1 LKHLLIYLFTH
12 FVSLCASQND
22 TIILTNGRVLPLKIL
37 EITDSTIQYKRID
50 IQRNDSNQLNKNK
63 IVLIKFANHTQ
74 LSLNQNKSI
83 IDSLIVKQERKFRNS
98 FEFNLMGL
106 TRSEYTIGFEHKIK
120 KGFTLGACL
129 GFTYGKDYY
138 NQLVQFIV
146 EDSQSGLFFEDR
158 SEFIL
163 GSNKYKPGFVIGFSP
178 KFYFS
183 DDVMKGTYVGL
194 NFKSAIRRY
203 SYDVGYQ
210 LKNFKYITYET
221 DSASITY
228 YGLPIFTEKQ
238 TGVVSNT
245 SLSFIMGS
253 QSGGKN
259 KLYHNISFEIGYNL
273 LSYNKPIYTGSSS
286 GRAYVS
292 LNKEKSRSINLYFFI
307 NYSIGI
313 RY

>member
-1 LKHLLIYLFTH
+1 MTLF
-12 FVSLCASQND
+12 VSQND
-22 TIILTNGRVLPLKIL
+22 TIILTNGRALPLKII
-37 EITDSTIQYKRID
+37 EISDSTIQYKRVD
-50 IQRNDSNQLNKNK
+50 VKSSDSNFLNKDK
-63 IVLIKFANHTQ
+63 ISVIKFANNAQ
-74 LSLNQNKSI
+74 LRFNQKKPI
-83 IDSLIVKQERKFRNS
+83 VDSVLSKEKRKFINA
-98 FEFNLMGL
+98 FEFKLLGL
-106 TRSEYTIGFEHKIK
+106 TRSEYDIGFEHKIK

-129 GFTYGKDYY
+129 GFTYGKDYF
-138 NQLVQFIV
+138 NQLIQFIV
-146 EDSQSGLFFEDR
+146 EDSQSGVFFEDR

-163 GSNKYKPGFVIGFSP
+163 GSNKYKPGFLIGYSP

-221 DSASITY
+221 DSASISY

-292 LNKEKSRSINLYFFI
+292 LNKVKSRSIDLYFFI